1 MSIETKMWA
10 IFLLG
15 MIVGAV
21 LTVLLAIIMV
31 GDDDA

>member
-1 MSIETKMWA
+1 MSIEAKMWA
-10 IFLLG
+10 IFILG

-21 LTVLLAIIMV
+21 LTVLLAIVLV

>member
-10 IFLLG
+10 IFILG
-15 MIVGAV
+15 MVVGAF
-21 LTVLLAIIMV
+21 LTVLLAIVLV

>member
-10 IFLLG
+10 IFILG

-21 LTVLLAIIMV
+21 LTVLLAIVLV